1 MCNMQSEFK
10 DRLKLARKNAKM
22 TQAQLAKAV
31 NTTQGSISDLESGRN
46 KTSTNTLQIANVL
59 QVNPNW
65 LATGEGEMTTNKLQQ
80 ILDNTSRPLSN
91 IEIDPSSRIWLP
103 LMDISFSCG
112 NGVDIDCHFEETK
125 KKLAFEPDFL
135 SNRGH

>member
-1 MCNMQSEFK
+1 MQSEFK

-65 LATGEGEMTTNKLQQ
+65 LATGEGEM
-80 ILDNTSRPLSN
+80 LSN
-91 IEIDPSSRIWLP
+91 NIPQKSQSYEPSTSTIEFIETLKE
-103 LMDISFSCG
+103 MEK
-112 NGVDIDCHFEETK
+112 NGELTPQVVKLLNTTLNTVKSVSGQRLSVAHLVETP
-125 KKLAFEPDFL
+125 E
-135 SNRGH
+135 